1 MGRPVGEITKR
12 FTLVV
17 KHNGNEQ
24 NDNTVQKVVGRPS
37 ANIVV
42 NDGGERV
49 LSFTYKYQ
57 KSAANAVKR
66 MTNVQGDVITF
77 DYSTSISE
85 N

>member
-24 NDNTVQKVVGRPS
+24 NDSIIEKVVGRGAS
-37 ANIVV
+37 NTALN
-42 NDGGERV
+42 GSERV
-49 LSFTYKYQ
+49 LSFVFRYQ
-57 KSAANAVKR
+57 RSAANAVKR
-66 MTNVQGDVITF
+66 MSKAESDKIHF
-77 DYSTSISE
+77 AYSTSISE